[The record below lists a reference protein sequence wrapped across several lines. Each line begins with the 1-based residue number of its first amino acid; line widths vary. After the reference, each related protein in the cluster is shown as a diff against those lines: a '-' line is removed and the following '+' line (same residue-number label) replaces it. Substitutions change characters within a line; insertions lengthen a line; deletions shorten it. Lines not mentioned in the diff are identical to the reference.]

1 MPSILKSLV
10 TISVWILFVAGCIA
24 LIIGVLILLRGE
36 SGQVAAAA
44 RATYA
49 ERFWGLGL
57 FSIFL
62 STVAV
67 WFRKIIS

>member
-1 MPSILKSLV
+1 MPSSLKVLV
-10 TISVWILFVAGCIA
+10 TISVWILFIGGCIA
-24 LIIGVLILLRGE
+24 LVIGTLILVRGGSE
-36 SGQVAAAA
+36 QVAAAA

-62 STVAV
+62 SAVAV
-67 WFRKIIS
+67 WFRKIIG